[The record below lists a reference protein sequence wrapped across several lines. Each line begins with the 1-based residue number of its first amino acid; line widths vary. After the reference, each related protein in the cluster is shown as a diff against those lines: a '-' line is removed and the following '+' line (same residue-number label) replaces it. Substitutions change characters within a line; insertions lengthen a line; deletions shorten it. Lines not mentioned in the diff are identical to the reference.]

1 MTNSEFEMWQAG
13 TGTECHV
20 DEVLT
25 HLARGWGRQIFRMI
39 LQRAL
44 RTLAIP
50 ALSTLARACD
60 LQ

>member
-1 MTNSEFEMWQAG
+1 MWQAG

-44 RTLAIP
+44 RTLAIL